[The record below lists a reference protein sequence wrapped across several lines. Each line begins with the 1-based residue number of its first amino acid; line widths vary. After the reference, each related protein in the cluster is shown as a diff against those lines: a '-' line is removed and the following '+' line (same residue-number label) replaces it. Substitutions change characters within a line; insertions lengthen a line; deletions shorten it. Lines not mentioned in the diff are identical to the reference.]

1 MPISSDP
8 PSGRKYRSSSRGS
21 SASMSARIP
30 LMNHAKARQRQIVV
44 DDLDRNGP
52 FGEQCGQPA
61 GADDLHRSPVFRLD
75 ARHQPLDHGDVAP
88 EDSGVHGGAGVLAD
102 NPHRVVVAGPPDRKS
117 TRLNSSP

>member
-1 MPISSDP
+1 MPISSAP

-61 GADDLHRSPVFRLD
+61 GADDLHRSPVFRLRSEEHTSELQSLMRISY
-75 ARHQPLDHGDVAP
+75 AVFCLKKKKSLTQ
-88 EDSGVHGGAGVLAD
+88 
-102 NPHRVVVAGPPDRKS
+102 NPH
-117 TRLNSSP
+117 